1 MDDQKLTL
9 NFKNNNDRKV
19 YVKKNDKHNEIYGP
33 AVPAGAQHFSISIP
47 FVNDPVVVYFSFE
60 KDSDPFAS
68 FKVTS
73 LTSAGQVIDIPGQP
87 MDTSPYILWGS
98 ISIAVIIILA
108 LAFIIMRSTRKAN

>member
-33 AVPAGAQHFSISIP
+33 PVPAGAQHFSISIP
-47 FVNDPVVVYFSFE
+47 FVDDPVVYFSFE

>member
-33 AVPAGAQHFSISIP
+33 PVPAGAQHFSISIP
-47 FVNDPVVVYFSFE
+47 FVDDPVVYFSFE

-68 FKVTS
+68 FKVTGS
-73 LTSAGQVIDIPGQP
+73 GVIDIPNHP
-87 MDTSPYILWGS
+87 E
-98 ISIAVIIILA
+98 
-108 LAFIIMRSTRKAN
+108 ANV